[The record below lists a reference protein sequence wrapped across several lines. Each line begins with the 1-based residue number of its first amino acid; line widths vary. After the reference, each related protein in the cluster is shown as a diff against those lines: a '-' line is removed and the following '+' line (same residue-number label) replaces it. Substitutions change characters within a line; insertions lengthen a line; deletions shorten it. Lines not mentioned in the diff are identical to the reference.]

1 MDRMIGIIFVLLG
14 MLCEAFGNI
23 AFTQAAESGQNRQDI
38 IAALVIALR
47 RYKSIFAGILCFAAE
62 AIFWTLS
69 LRFLDVS
76 QAYPISSI
84 ELIVILLL
92 SRIIL
97 KEKIDIQRWVGVAL
111 IVGGTIFV
119 GLS

>member
-1 MDRMIGIIFVLLG
+1 MDRMIGIIFVLIG
-14 MLCEAFGNI
+14 MFCEAFGNI
-23 AFTQAAESGQNRQDI
+23 AFKHAAEFGHNRQGTL
-38 IAALVIALR
+38 AALAIALR
-47 RYKSIFAGILCFAAE
+47 HYKSIFTGVLCFAAE

-84 ELIVILLL
+84 ELIVVLLL
-92 SRIIL
+92 SRVIL
-97 KEKIDIQRWVGVAL
+97 KEKIDIQRWAGVAL
-111 IVGGTIFV
+111 IGGGTILV

>member
-1 MDRMIGIIFVLLG
+1 MDRMIGIFFVLIG

-23 AFTQAAESGQNRQDI
+23 AFKQAAESGHDRQDTP
-38 IAALVIALR
+38 AALAIALR
-47 RYKSIFAGILCFAAE
+47 HYKSIFAGVLCFAAE

-76 QAYPISSI
+76 QAYPISST
-84 ELIVILLL
+84 ELIVVLLL
-92 SRIIL
+92 SGAIL
-97 KEKIDIQRWVGVAL
+97 KEKIDMKRWAGVGL
-111 IVGGTIFV
+111 IVGGTILV